1 MTAPGAP
8 PPPEPL
14 PSAPPPAGRI
24 VVRVAAELAPLID
37 EYLAN
42 RRADVRVI
50 ADLLTAGDYE
60 GIWDVGHNMKG
71 AGAAYGFAYL
81 TDLGAVLEEASRRRT
96 RRRWGAASPTWMTTW
111 RGWTCAS
118 RRRERR
124 GCREGAGTPG
134 GARGAPGRRGAGAAG
149 ADRRRRHRRRGR

>member
-1 MTAPGAP
+1 MTASGAP

-60 GIWDVGHNMKG
+60 GIWDLGHNMKG

-81 TDLGAVLEEASRRRT
+81 TDLGAVLEEVSR
-96 RRRWGAASPTWMTTW
+96 
-111 RGWTCAS
+111 
-118 RRRERR
+118 
-124 GCREGAGTPG
+124 CRDATEVGRCVADLDDYL
-134 GARGAPGRRGAGAAG
+134 ARLDVRFEEA
-149 ADRRRRHRRRGR
+149 